1 MKRKPFDRLA
11 MFLYKKAC
19 IGKLP
24 FFAGRQV
31 EADLIQLHPGES
43 LEWVKSAY
51 YVQKLALFL
60 KIITVGTL
68 LAVGAGV
75 GAAADGWQS
84 EDGILQRAS
93 PGEADTE
100 IQVKAAYGE
109 DTFDFQIQL
118 ASRQPEEEEAEKW
131 MRELLEALPEYIL
144 GENESLEA
152 VTADLMLRER
162 YELFPVAV
170 EWESSRSDLVDK
182 TGELHP
188 GKVREK
194 AVLKATLSCG
204 EYSRE
209 GTIEVTVLPEML
221 SEKERVYRELEEYLL
236 NAEKDSR
243 QEDSMELPD
252 VWNGTKLVWS
262 RSRDHKALLL
272 WGGSI
277 AAAILVYFFSD
288 RDLHERLEKRK
299 RALREEY
306 PNLIQELVLLIGAGM
321 TTRGAFQ
328 KMGADYEKKK
338 EDNEK
343 VIPAYEEVLH
353 ACREMQS
360 GVAEGAAYERFG
372 RRTGLQQYIRLSS
385 LLMQNLKRGNSSLP
399 ERLREEA
406 FKAGEERL
414 QQSKKLGEE
423 AGTKLLAP
431 MVLMLA
437 VVMALIM
444 IPAFSGL

>member
-1 MKRKPFDRLA
+1 MNRKLFDRLA
-11 MFLYKKAC
+11 MLLYKKAC

-31 EADLIQLHPGES
+31 EADLLQLHPGEN
-43 LEWVKSAY
+43 LEWIRAAY
-51 YVQKLALFL
+51 YMQKLALFL
-60 KIITVGTL
+60 KIITVGAL
-68 LAVGAGV
+68 LSVGAV
-75 GAAADGWQS
+75 VSAAANGLS
-84 EDGILQRAS
+84 EESGILQRAS

-100 IQVKAAYGE
+100 IQVKAVYGE

-118 ASRQPEEEEAEKW
+118 ASREPEEEEAEKW
-131 MRELLEALPEYIL
+131 MKELLEKLPGYIL
-144 GENESLEA
+144 GENKSLEE
-152 VTADLMLRER
+152 VTANLMLWES
-162 YELFPVAV
+162 YEPFPVTV
-170 EWESSRSDLVDK
+170 EWESSRSDLIDK

-188 GKVREK
+188 GREEEKV
-194 AVLKATLSCG
+194 ALKATLTCG
-204 EYSRE
+204 EYIRE
-209 GTIEVTVLPEML
+209 GTVEVTVLPEIL

-243 QEDSMELPD
+243 QEESMELPD
-252 VWNGTKLVWS
+252 AWNGTELVWS
-262 RSRDHKALLL
+262 RSGENKALLL
-272 WGGSI
+272 WTGSI
-277 AAAILVYFFSD
+277 VAAILVYFFSD
-288 RDLHERLEKRK
+288 RDLHEKLERRK
-299 RALREEY
+299 RALRDEY
-306 PNLIQELVLLIGAGM
+306 PNLVHELVLLVGAGM

-338 EDNEK
+338 EDNKK
-343 VIPAYEEVLH
+343 VIPAYEEVLVT
-353 ACREMQS
+353 CREMQS

-414 QQSKKLGEE
+414 QHSKRLGEE
-423 AGTKLLAP
+423 TGTKLLAP
-431 MVLMLA
+431 MILMLA

-444 IPAFSGL
+444 IPALSGL